1 MQFDWLKRREFIT
14 LVGGAAAWPLAV
26 RAQRPEMPVIGL
38 LHTASPGAYAHLVD
52 AFRQGLRD
60 AGYVEG
66 QNVTIEYRWAEGQFD
81 RLPALAA
88 DLVQRKVALIA
99 ALGGSAS
106 PLAAQKVTQT
116 IPIVFSSGEVD
127 PIKSGLVASLNRP
140 GGNVTGI
147 SPMTGA
153 LVAKR
158 MELLHG
164 LVPKAEVIGY
174 LANPNNPLIETARG
188 EVHAAARGLGLQ
200 LHDLQAGTERE
211 IDQAFTDLV
220 QRSVGALFVGAD
232 PFLFAR
238 RNQVVAQ
245 AARYALPASYYA
257 REFVTAGGLM
267 SYAASFADAYR
278 QAGNYAGRILKG
290 EKPADLPV
298 VQSVKFELAINTR
311 TAKTLGLEIPPTLL
325 ALADEVIE

>member
-1 MQFDWLKRREFIT
+1 MRRREF
-14 LVGGAAAWPLAV
+14 LGVLGGAAAAWPLAA
-26 RAQRPEMPVIGL
+26 RAQQPAMPVIGL
-38 LHTASPGAYAHLVD
+38 LHTASPSPYAHLVE
-52 AFRQGLRD
+52 AFRRGLKEG
-60 AGYVEG
+60 GYVEG

-88 DLVQRKVALIA
+88 DLVQHKVALIA

-127 PIKSGLVASLNRP
+127 PIKSGLVASLNHP
-140 GGNVTGI
+140 GGNVTGV

-164 LVPKAEVIGY
+164 LVPKAEVMGY
-174 LANPNNPLIETARG
+174 LANFNNPLIETTRD
-188 EVHAAARGLGLQ
+188 EVHAAARVLGLQ
-200 LHDLQAGTERE
+200 LHEVGAGTERQ
-211 IDQAFTDLV
+211 IDRAFSELAH
-220 QRSVGALFVGAD
+220 RGIGALFVGGD
-232 PFLFAR
+232 PFFFAQ
-238 RNQVVAQ
+238 RNQIVAQ

-257 REFVTAGGLM
+257 REFVVAGGLM
-267 SYAASFADAYR
+267 SYVASFADAYR

-298 VQSVKFELAINTR
+298 VQSIKFELVINVR
-311 TAKTLGLEIPPTLL
+311 TAKSLNLEIPPTLL